1 MCEKCIE
8 EVADLKPKVKF
19 RLSKEERAAIPGKR
33 IGNKKVADMTPEE
46 YAGHR
51 AYDREYKRLYN
62 DFHASNGDGVKIY
75 QDAYQK
81 AYRRNHPEQVKEYIN
96 RYRKENPEWGARSD
110 RRRRARHAGVESEVY
125 YPQQVLD
132 MWGTDCYLCDE
143 PIDLEANR
151 QIGHVGWERGL
162 HMDHVIPISAGGPDL
177 VSNIRPT
184 HGGCNLRKSAT
195 IVVTPDEDSER
206 VKVLFKES
214 YGEVGRG
221 RPRLD

>member
-1 MCEKCIE
+1 MCEKCTE

-19 RLSKEERAAIPGKR
+19 RPSKEEKAGFPGKR

-51 AYDREYKRLYN
+51 ANDREYKRLYN
-62 DFHASNGDGVKIY
+62 DFHKANGDGVKIY

-81 AYRRNHPEQVKEYIN
+81 AHRRNHAEQHKEYIN
-96 RYRKENPEWGARSD
+96 RYSKENPQWRASSD

-125 YPQQVLD
+125 YPKQILE
-132 MWGTDCYLCDE
+132 MWGTDCYLCNE

-151 QIGHVGWERGL
+151 QVGHVGWERGL
-162 HMDHVIPISAGGPDL
+162 HLDHVIPISAGGPDL

-184 HGGCNLRKSAT
+184 HGGCNVRKHT
-195 IVVTPDEDSER
+195 TLVVTLDEDAER
-206 VKVLFKES
+206 VKVLFQEK
-214 YGEVGRG
+214 YGPIKMG
-221 RPRLD
+221 RPRIV